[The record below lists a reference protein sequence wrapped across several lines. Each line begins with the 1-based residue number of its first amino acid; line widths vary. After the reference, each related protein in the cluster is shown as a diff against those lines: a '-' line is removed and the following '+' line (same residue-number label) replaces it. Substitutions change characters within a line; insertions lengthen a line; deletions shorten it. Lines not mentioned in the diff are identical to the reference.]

1 MSKSPKPA
9 PGGANAHR
17 EEENDDQDPVP
28 TGTPGGF
35 DGGDGGGGGGPGQP
49 PASGSSGVTAA
60 IPMRKVAI
68 AGAAIVAGYLLYRY
82 AQQSDAV
89 QVERDLDEPDQ
100 EPDGG
105 VQPEGNVRVDQD
117 GNPIIPD
124 DPEDPLKADHEA
136 GYWVF
141 GDMGWGE

>member
-9 PGGANAHR
+9 PGGADAHR
-17 EEENDDQDPVP
+17 RDDDGENDPAP
-28 TGTPGGF
+28 AATPGGF
-35 DGGDGGGGGGPGQP
+35 GDGDGGGGGGGAP
-49 PASGSSGVTAA
+49 PSSSSGMSA

-68 AGAAIVAGYLLYRY
+68 AGAAIIGAYLLYRY
-82 AQQSDAV
+82 AQKTDAV
-89 QVERDLDEPDQ
+89 QVERDVEEGGQ

-105 VQPEGNVRVDQD
+105 QPKRGVSVDQN

-136 GYWVF
+136 GRWVF
-141 GDMGWGE
+141 GDMGWGSD